1 MSQKSALDRI
11 AEAKAKEDYE
21 FERPIRDALGAAI
34 AVQLMLNKAVAMG
47 LIARCM
53 AAKSTDSNKDAP
65 AC

>member
-1 MSQKSALDRI
+1 MSQKTALDRI

-34 AVQLMLNKAVAMG
+34 AVQSMLNNAVAMD

-53 AAKSTDSNKDAP
+53 AGLTTPGCKVH
-65 AC
+65 

>member
-11 AEAKAKEDYE
+11 AEAKAKEDYD

-34 AVQLMLNKAVAMG
+34 AVQSMLNKAVAMG

-53 AAKSTDSNKDAP
+53 AAKSTDPIKEP
-65 AC
+65 PPC

>member
-11 AEAKAKEDYE
+11 AEAKAREAYE

-34 AVQLMLNKAVAMG
+34 AVQSMLHKAVAMG

-53 AAKSTDSNKDAP
+53 DAKPTDLNREP
-65 AC
+65 PPC

>member
-34 AVQLMLNKAVAMG
+34 AVQSMLNNAVQRKADP
-47 LIARCM
+47 
-53 AAKSTDSNKDAP
+53 KSLESPWPLD
-65 AC
+65 